1 MKKNYLLTAS
11 ITISIFFSLASCS
24 KNGDKN
30 FTPATQSKVS
40 TEEIVAEKGANPDEE
55 TIKQNLQSL
64 NTWLREG
71 DSEHYLYTESNA
83 AANNEILVYKIKRDG
98 SLYFAGSTM
107 SGCSGTGKPLGSQ
120 GALELDKNNKW
131 PFAVNAGSNSV
142 SSFKVQDDGSL
153 TLAHTEGSKGKTPV
167 SLSVHDNML
176 YVLNRGSDNIHGFW
190 IGVGGTLT
198 DIEGSTQSLSGTA
211 VDAPQISF
219 MPDVDWIAVTEKATN
234 IITTFKVK
242 QDRSISKGIFTPS
255 ISKTP
260 FGFEFSRNRFMIV
273 SNAVGGRAAAGL
285 ASSYLTGNNGVPEN
299 INGAVP
305 NFESAPC
312 WVAVT
317 KYGRF
322 AYITNTASNNIS
334 TYYVDNQSAL
344 YLVQKEAA
352 KTNGGPLDIVV
363 AENNYF
369 VYELNSK
376 SNTIGG
382 YHRKLMGKLEFIS
395 SGVNLPAPATGL
407 AAY

>member
-1 MKKNYLLTAS
+1 MKKNHLLTAS
-11 ITISIFFSLASCS
+11 ITISIFFSLTSCS

-30 FTPATQSKVS
+30 FIPPTQSKTS
-40 TEEIVAEKGANPDEE
+40 TEEMVAEKGANPDEE

-64 NTWLREG
+64 NTGLREG

-120 GALELDKNNKW
+120 GAMELDKNKKW
-131 PFAVNAGSNSV
+131 LFAVNAGSNSV
-142 SSFKVQDDGSL
+142 SSFKVLDDGSL
-153 TLAHTEGSKGKTPV
+153 TLAHTKGSKGKTPV

-190 IGVGGTLT
+190 IGAGGTLT

-219 MPDVDWIAVTEKATN
+219 MPDGEWIAVTEKATN
-234 IITTFKVK
+234 IISTFKVK
-242 QDRSISKGIFTPS
+242 QDGSISKGIFTPS

-273 SNAVGGRAAAGL
+273 SNAVGGGAAAGS
-285 ASSYLTGNNGVPEN
+285 ATSYLTGNNGVPEN

-334 TYYVDNQSAL
+334 TYYVNNQGAL

-352 KTNGGPLDIVV
+352 KTDGGPLDIVV
-363 AENNYF
+363 TENNYF

-395 SGVNLPAPATGL
+395 SAANLPAPATGL
-407 AAY
+407 ATY